1 MTTRTRHLIKE
12 EEAVSPVIGVI
23 LMVAITVILA
33 AVIGAFVFGMGG
45 SLKKTYVVGVTAT
58 QTSSNAVDVTFQGG
72 PDAGLV
78 HYINVTIGGNEY
90 RRENLDDTSAFTN
103 HSSYTYTT
111 FGAPS
116 TANSV
121 VAVGTA
127 VTLGGSSDTA
137 ENGGISAGRDHVV
150 ATACFLD
157 GTKQIILDT
166 YV

>member
-58 QTSSNAVDVTFQGG
+58 QTSSNAVDITFQGG

-78 HYINVTIGGNEY
+78 HYMNVTIGGNEY
-90 RRENLDDTSAFTN
+90 RRQNSGDTSAETN
-103 HSSYTYTT
+103 ASSYTFTA
-111 FGAPS
+111 FGAPLV
-116 TANSV
+116 ADSV

-127 VTLGGSSDTA
+127 VTLGGYGDA
-137 ENGGISAGRDHVV
+137 AKDAGITSGRDHLV
-150 ATACFLD
+150 ATATFLD
-157 GTKQIILDT
+157 GTKQIVLDT

>member
-78 HYINVTIGGNEY
+78 HYMNVTIRGNEY
-90 RRENLDDTSAFTN
+90 RRTAVDATSAETN
-103 HSSYTYTT
+103 VTSIWTT
-111 FGAPS
+111 FGTPN

-127 VTLGGSSDTA
+127 VTLGGTGDSTKDA
-137 ENGGISAGRDHVV
+137 GITSGRDHLVV
-150 ATACFLD
+150 TATFMD
-157 GTKQIILDT
+157 GTKQIVLDT